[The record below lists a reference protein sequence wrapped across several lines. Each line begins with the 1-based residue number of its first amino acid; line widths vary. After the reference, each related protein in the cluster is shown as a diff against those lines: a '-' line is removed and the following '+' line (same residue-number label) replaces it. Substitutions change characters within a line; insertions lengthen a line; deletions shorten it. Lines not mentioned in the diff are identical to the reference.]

1 MHNTASYLSFIQ
13 TLQNNKSWILKF
25 PVCSLGHN
33 PLQLL
38 SNDIVKH
45 LYDMHYRQAFSQK
58 LLLFLSQINTF
69 CMT

>member
-33 PLQLL
+33 PLQLQ

-45 LYDMHYRQAFSQK
+45 MTCIIAKHFLRNCCYFYRK
-58 LLLFLSQINTF
+58 LTRFV
-69 CMT
+69 